1 MIYPPPPGCFVVLPA
16 PTNVSASAVTPTS
29 VTLTWSAVTGAV
41 RYRVVQTSGGL
52 ANQTTVT
59 STTATISGLTPA
71 TSYSFQVYA
80 IDAQGQQSQPS
91 NTVTV
96 TTPTPAVNPLGAPS
110 QFGPQPQFGPQNFP
124 AGPSPRWMFYP
135 PMY

>member
-1 MIYPPPPGCFVVLPA
+1 MIYPPPPGCAFILPA
-16 PTNVSASAVTPTS
+16 PSNVTVSAVTPTS

-41 RYRVVQTSGGL
+41 RYRVVQTAGGV

-59 STTATISGLTPA
+59 STSVTIGGLQPG
-71 TSYSFQVYA
+71 TSYSFQVFA

-91 NTVTV
+91 NTVTA
-96 TTPTPAVNPLGAPS
+96 TTGTPVVNPLGAPS

-124 AGPSPRWMFYP
+124 AGPSPRLMYYP
-135 PMY
+135 PIR